1 MACSLAS
8 FCLTLYLVVRPDQ
21 SPALNVKISGGI
33 SYFEYM
39 YDDRR
44 LQRPRVKM
52 HNKGN
57 RS

>member
-21 SPALNVKISGGI
+21 FRALNVKISGGI
-33 SYFEYM
+33 SYLE

-44 LQRPRVKM
+44 PQRPRVKM
-52 HNKGN
+52 HKGI